1 MEQLANPVVLGKW
14 PLKLC
19 INAVDEKHVINAN
32 YCCRNNRMKTKL
44 TWASERAMIASRW
57 TWLQAQVSDLE
68 YRIRQQSDLYRQLR
82 LLKGAVTLQDPS
94 YMSAES
100 PHSVNERTV
109 NDKLHTV
116 SSGGVSEQTVDY
128 NSVPPMTVHSGTC
141 RAARCLPI
149 RPCRR
154 RRLLR
159 PLGDTRMST
168 HRKAMLSS
176 VRCTS
181 CQPPAT
187 PCVLCAGKCNNIVSL
202 GTNLTSL
209 EKIALLDAAFHPVL
223 SFSAG
228 KFVLSSI

>member
-1 MEQLANPVVLGKW
+1 
-14 PLKLC
+14 
-19 INAVDEKHVINAN
+19 
-32 YCCRNNRMKTKL
+32 MKTKL

-82 LLKGAVTLQDPS
+82 SLKGAVTLHDPP
-94 YMSAES
+94 YVSAES
-100 PHSVNERTV
+100 PHSANERTV
-109 NDKLHTV
+109 SDKLHTV
-116 SSGGVSEQTVDY
+116 SPSGGVSEQTVDC
-128 NSVPPMTVHSGTC
+128 NSVPSMSVHNGTC

-159 PLGDTRMST
+159 PLSDTRMST
-168 HRKAMLSS
+168 HRKAALSS

-187 PCVLCAGKCNNIVSL
+187 PCVLCAGKCNNVVSL

-209 EKIALLDAAFHPVL
+209 EKIALLDGAFHPVL

-228 KFVLSSI
+228 KFFLSSGSAVLCRTSFIQQVCNLPTDVHHIFVTF